1 MRLYKC
7 DVCGKILM
15 ISAGER
21 TVDRI
26 FGLDLCLDCAAVAR
40 DIELLDELIH
50 QILQAREEQNNE

>member
-26 FGLDLCLDCAAVAR
+26 FGLDLCLDCAAVALDIDLR
-40 DIELLDELIH
+40 DEFIH
-50 QILQAREEQNNE
+50 RILQAREEQNNE

>member
-26 FGLDLCLDCAAVAR
+26 FGLDLCLDCAAVTLDIDLR
-40 DIELLDELIH
+40 DEFIH
-50 QILQAREEQNNE
+50 RILQAREDLKHE